1 MLASV
6 LSEALIYQTANRL
19 IEQHGAKAMTEANR
33 LLSRALERR
42 EQESALVMLRVRSA
56 VASLQAP
63 RSGPL
68 HLHLQAAFRSIPRLL
83 RTKPTASGRSTRRR
97 GEPPQLCLQ
106 VIEVHR
112 LGEELEGAQFA
123 RLAAALVVPI
133 GGDH

>member
-6 LSEALIYQTANRL
+6 VSEALIYQTANRL

-83 RTKPTASGRSTRRR
+83 RTKPTASGHLVGLTV
-97 GEPPQLCLQ
+97 LK
-106 VIEVHR
+106 EVEQQKR
-112 LGEELEGAQFA
+112 
-123 RLAAALVVPI
+123 VVSSI
-133 GGDH
+133 LK